1 MILMIVSGILLQIS
15 FELGN
20 VKLISL
26 SLESDSRKS
35 WEAYQIRESV
45 NLISAC
51 FIQKKVEKLKI
62 SLAKKRMAMFVPCG
76 CG

>member
-1 MILMIVSGILLQIS
+1 
-15 FELGN
+15 
-20 VKLISL
+20 L

-62 SLAKKRMAMFVPCG
+62 SLAKEFAPCG